1 VKVWT
6 LDISDRF
13 PGGPDQPSNSGYP
26 VDNRRTLYYGI
37 LWDIELANQIS
48 TYLMQLQI
56 RCVTVVFVL
65 CLFAVESPVD
75 AQYRQQMQPQNKP
88 DIAIYLDGGVT
99 NPVGPD
105 AFNESWNVGYNMGTG
120 IAFRLNERMML
131 RPRFS
136 YNNFSLNGAA
146 VPDTIEVSPS
156 VLENGQYSTMAASL
170 ELLVELEYNPFV
182 LKPFF
187 IIGGGYFRGESSNL
201 DGLTE
206 DVDLGIRSLGQGRA
220 ALRGGVGLRA
230 PINDFLS
237 AFGEA
242 KIVTG
247 FTGDFGVM
255 YAPISLG
262 AMVRF

>member
-1 VKVWT
+1 MH
-6 LDISDRF
+6 S
-13 PGGPDQPSNSGYP
+13 
-26 VDNRRTLYYGI
+26 
-37 LWDIELANQIS
+37 
-48 TYLMQLQI
+48 QI
-56 RCVTVVFVL
+56 RYLVVVLLLTVL
-65 CLFAVESPVD
+65 AVD
-75 AQYRQQMQPQNKP
+75 HAAQAQYRQQLQPQDKP
-88 DIAIYLDGGVT
+88 DVAIYLDGGLS

-105 AFNESWNVGYNMGTG
+105 SFNESWNVGYNMGG
-120 IAFRLNERMML
+120 GVAFRLNERLML

-136 YNNFSLNGAA
+136 YNSFSLNGNAIA
-146 VPDTIEVSPS
+146 DTIDVSPS
-156 VLENGQYSTMAASL
+156 VLENGKYSTLAASL

-187 IIGGGYFRGESSNL
+187 VIGGGYFRGDASDLGNL
-201 DGLTE
+201 MD
-206 DVDLGIRSLGQGRA
+206 DVDLGIRSLGQGRL

-230 PINDFLS
+230 PINDYLS

-242 KIVTG
+242 KVVTG